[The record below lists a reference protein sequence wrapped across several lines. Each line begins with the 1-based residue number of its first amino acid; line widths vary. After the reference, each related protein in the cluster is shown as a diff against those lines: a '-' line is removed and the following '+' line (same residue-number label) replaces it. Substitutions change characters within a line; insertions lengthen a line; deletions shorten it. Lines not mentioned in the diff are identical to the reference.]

1 MATQEPQCAECDKTL
16 DDGRLYKCPI
26 CFKFACEEHVHRM
39 SGREFCSAGCAQY
52 FFFAEDDE

>member
-1 MATQEPQCAECDKTL
+1 MAVMDVQCARCEKNL

-26 CFKFACEEHVHRM
+26 CFKFVCDEHVHRM

-52 FFFAEDDE
+52 FFFGEEDD